1 MKQLDS
7 REYTKAL
14 KSYSMA
20 LTVKEAAEI
29 LRCSTKQVYKYI
41 HNGTLP
47 CVFIGREIRI
57 PKPDLIAFMRGIK
70 VPTL

>member
-20 LTVKEAAEI
+20 LTVKRQRRFFAAVQS
-29 LRCSTKQVYKYI
+29 RYTNTYI
-41 HNGTLP
+41 TAHFRVCLSGARSEFPNRT
-47 CVFIGREIRI
+47 
-57 PKPDLIAFMRGIK
+57 
-70 VPTL
+70 